1 MRWGK
6 EVLTKK
12 LYGGAGRR
20 PALRSNNSSGPAALT
35 ELKVKIQAE
44 PESDFFAPTLS
55 KVIWSRVL
63 LLAPHYLPSVVRSR
77 VLPSPR
83 ITHRSPRSPSQPLS
97 AVVLLRVAPLTS
109 LRFPTAAALTLASAL
124 TLATAAITVSLTAS
138 ATSPLVR
145 SSTMASSN
153 VSISL
158 YSYYAHG

>member
-1 MRWGK
+1 MREREQALRSTTAERTRWGK

-55 KVIWSRVL
+55 KVIRSRVL
-63 LLAPHYLPSVVRSR
+63 LLAPHYLPSVVHSR
-77 VLPSPR
+77 VLPSPH

-97 AVVLLRVAPLTS
+97 VVVLLRVAPPTS
-109 LRFPTAAALTLASAL
+109 LLPAD
-124 TLATAAITVSLTAS
+124 
-138 ATSPLVR
+138 
-145 SSTMASSN
+145 
-153 VSISL
+153 
-158 YSYYAHG
+158 AHHTCRHHPS